1 MHPKQ
6 IMNQIIER
14 INKAAAADEPLML
27 NPEEVKILSEEIGDL
42 HFIPVLTNEQ
52 LIQLCNEGK
61 LGQKMVEEK
70 INKSRYMQLGEINC
84 EPEALIYRVGK

>member
-1 MHPKQ
+1 
-6 IMNQIIER
+6 MNQIIER

-52 LIQLCNEGK
+52 IIKLCNEGK
-61 LGQKMVEEK
+61 LGQKV
-70 INKSRYMQLGEINC
+70 
-84 EPEALIYRVGK
+84 VD